1 MKPRTTLQSVG
12 LGPLLG
18 LGRPQKRSLI
28 DNILMFINKKNETLH
43 FVEARARKKLSHGGR
58 TEDYVLQDRS
68 LVEAIFKFSMFL
80 KITIKP
86 PCDGGRVGTE
96 AFFFF

>member
-1 MKPRTTLQSVG
+1 M
-12 LGPLLG
+12 GPW
-18 LGRPQKRSLI
+18 PTSKKEFDQQHFDVHKQI
-28 DNILMFINKKNETLH
+28 EILD

-80 KITIKP
+80 KITFKP
-86 PCDGGRVGTE
+86 PCEGGRVGTE
-96 AFFFF
+96 DFFEKVMER